1 MNIIEIALLYSLI
14 PFGLAW
20 VSTCLL
26 GVYKPKGISINIIQ
40 GTASAF
46 ILATIAKDLIPKILH
61 GNHWAMSIGFA
72 VGIIL
77 MVLVAKYSEPCC
89 GGGNGDACGVS
100 HDKTHQHAEKKKPLA
115 PFLAGYIM
123 EFFLVGLLIG
133 ITTAVQHHLLFI
145 IVISVSLCTFVCSM
159 SVSTRLIEAGIVRFR
174 RIFTIFLMTLLFPL
188 GALVGIGM
196 MLYSPGFLVEMV
208 FAFAVA
214 ILLYLATK
222 ELLMD
227 AYRVESSTVPLV
239 FFAAFLL
246 VLLL

>member
-20 VSTCLL
+20 ISTCLL

-40 GTASAF
+40 GAASAF
-46 ILATIAKDLIPKILH
+46 ILAAIAKDLVPKILV

-77 MVLVAKYSEPCC
+77 MVVVAKYSDTCC
-89 GGGNGDACGVS
+89 GGGSDTCGVA
-100 HDKTHQHAEKKKPLA
+100 HDTPHQHKEEKKPLA
-115 PFLAGYIM
+115 PFLTGYIM

-145 IVISVSLCTFVCSM
+145 IVISLSLCTFVCSM
-159 SVSTRLIEAGIVRFR
+159 SVSTRLIEAGIVKGR

-196 MLYSPGFLVEMV
+196 MLYFPGYLVEIV
-208 FAFAVA
+208 FALAVS

-222 ELLMD
+222 ELLID
-227 AYRVESSTVPLV
+227 AYRVESLFVPLV
-239 FFAAFLL
+239 FFASFLL
-246 VLLL
+246 GLLL